1 MSKKIHPTAIVDESV
16 KIADNVEIG
25 AFCVLQGDIEIDEGT
40 KLENNVCIDGKN
52 GHIKIG
58 KNNHIFPFAC
68 IGSDPQDN
76 KFVGEESSVSIG
88 DNNIIREYCTINGGS
103 NVGNVLADTKNIT
116 IVGNGCYLYISSH
129 VAHDVYLEDRVTLTN
144 CVGIS
149 GHVKIGHDTIV
160 GGLSGVHQFVNIG
173 HNVMIGGMC
182 GIAND
187 VPPYAIVLS
196 TPSRVS
202 GANLVGLKRAG
213 MKPEDIKKI
222 SLFYKEIASNDI
234 HLTDI
239 LSKYEDEESEY
250 IRDII
255 NFIKHGGKRGW
266 LV

>member
-1 MSKKIHPTAIVDESV
+1 M
-16 KIADNVEIG
+16 
-25 AFCVLQGDIEIDEGT
+25 
-40 KLENNVCIDGKN
+40 
-52 GHIKIG
+52 
-58 KNNHIFPFAC
+58 
-68 IGSDPQDN
+68 
-76 KFVGEESSVSIG
+76 
-88 DNNIIREYCTINGGS
+88 
-103 NVGNVLADTKNIT
+103 ADTKNIT
-116 IVGNGCYLYISSH
+116 VVGNNCYLYISSH

-182 GIAND
+182 AIAND

-196 TPSRVS
+196 TPSKVS

-222 SLFYKEIASNDI
+222 SWFYKEIASNDI

-239 LSKYEDEESEY
+239 LAKYEDEGNEY
-250 IRDII
+250 VKDII